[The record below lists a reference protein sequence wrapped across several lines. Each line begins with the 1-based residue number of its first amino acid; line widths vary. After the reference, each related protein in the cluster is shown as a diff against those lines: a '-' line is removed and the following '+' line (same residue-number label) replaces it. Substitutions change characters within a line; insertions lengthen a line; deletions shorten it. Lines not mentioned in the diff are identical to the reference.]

1 MSGYSA
7 HGDAEAATGLRA
19 GGGRPGAARV
29 GWAEA
34 RVRAH
39 AAAPP
44 LASEPVALADAL
56 GAVLA
61 APLPALVAVPP
72 ADCSAMDGYAVRGS
86 GPWTVVASARAGGA
100 TPAALEPATACE
112 IATGAAVPEGTTGVV
127 PYERA
132 DRAGD
137 IVDGRAGP
145 HVRRAGEESAA
156 GEHVLPAGLVLGPA
170 ALGLAAGVGYE
181 KLPVRRVPRVA
192 ALVTG
197 DEVLDAGIPGAGRVR
212 DAIGPMLPGLVSW
225 AGGGFT
231 ELIRLADSRQ
241 LLASALLTS
250 PADVVVVS
258 GSSSRGPADHL
269 RPALAGIGAELVVD
283 GVACRPG
290 HPMTL
295 ARLPG
300 GTLVVGLPGNPLAAF
315 VAFLTLALP
324 VLTGLRGREL
334 PALPPGPP
342 LPAHPHDTRLVPVR
356 VRDGVVTEV
365 AHAGSAMLRGLA
377 VADAL
382 AVVDPSGTTTLHPIP
397 GPA

>member
-1 MSGYSA
+1 MPTGPDGGANVAWSEARARA
-7 HGDAEAATGLRA
+7 HGAA
-19 GGGRPGAARV
+19 V
-29 GWAEA
+29 
-34 RVRAH
+34 
-39 AAAPP
+39 P
-44 LASEPVALADAL
+44 LSPEPVALTDAL

-72 ADCSAMDGYAVRGS
+72 ADCSAMDGYAVRGF
-86 GPWTVVASARAGGA
+86 GPWTVVASALAGGA
-100 TPAALEPATACE
+100 APDALEPGTACE

-127 PYERA
+127 PYERVE
-132 DRAGD
+132 RAGD
-137 IVDGRAGP
+137 VVNGHAGP
-145 HVRRAGEESAA
+145 HIRRAGEESAA
-156 GEHVLPAGLVLGPA
+156 GEHVLPAGLALGPA

-192 ALVTG
+192 ALITG

-225 AGGGFT
+225 AGGGFAGLT
-231 ELIRLADSRQ
+231 RLADSRE
-241 LLASALLTS
+241 LLTSALVTS
-250 PADVVVVS
+250 PADVVLVS

-269 RPALAGIGAELVVD
+269 RPALADLGAEMIVD

-290 HPMTL
+290 HPQAL

-324 VLTGLRGREL
+324 VLIGLRGGGL

-342 LPAHPHDTRLVPVR
+342 LPSYPHDTRLVPVR
-356 VRDGVVTEV
+356 VRDGVVTEIG
-365 AHAGSAMLRGLA
+365 HAGSAMLRGLA

-382 AVVDPSGTTTLHPIP
+382 AAISPDGHTVLHPLP
-397 GPA
+397 GGW

>member
-1 MSGYSA
+1 MGYLA
-7 HGDAEAATGLRA
+7 
-19 GGGRPGAARV
+19 
-29 GWAEA
+29 WAEA
-34 RVRAH
+34 RLRAH
-39 AAAPP
+39 GAAPP
-44 LASEPVALADAL
+44 PAPEPVSLTDAL

-72 ADCSAMDGYAVRGS
+72 ADCSAMDGYAVRGP
-86 GPWTVVASARAGGA
+86 GPWTVVASALAGGA
-100 TPAALEPATACE
+100 TPDALAPGTACE
-112 IATGAAVPEGTTGVV
+112 IATGAAVPGGTTGVV

-132 DRAGD
+132 TRAGD
-137 IVDGRAGP
+137 VVDGREGA
-145 HVRRAGEESAA
+145 HIRRAGEETAS
-156 GEHVLPAGLVLGPA
+156 GEDVLPAGLVLGPA

-181 KLPVRRVPRVA
+181 KLSVRRGPRVA
-192 ALVTG
+192 ALITG

-212 DAIGPMLPGLVSW
+212 DAIGPMLPGLVAW

-231 ELIRLADSRQ
+231 GLARLADSR
-241 LLASALLTS
+241 ALLTS
-250 PADVVVVS
+250 ALVTSPAEVVVVS

-269 RPALAGIGAELVVD
+269 RPALAGIGAEMIVD

-300 GTLVVGLPGNPLAAF
+300 GTIVVGLPGNPLAAF

-324 VLTGLRGREL
+324 ALTGLRGRAL

-342 LPAHPHDTRLVPVR
+342 LPAHPLDTRLVPVR
-356 VRDGVVTEV
+356 VRDGTVTEV

-382 AVVDPSGTTTLHPIP
+382 AVVEPSGATALHPLP